1 MIFPLNIPQCRKFQL
16 LISLNCFMLIMSM
29 RSQRILAPASTAPPP
44 VALKPIA
51 KRTKTSRACSAC
63 RERKIKCTGGVPC
76 QMCRQNHTT
85 CLIDP
90 DTDNRR
96 RNLLLQRISTL
107 ENTIANIL
115 ETVRDEEKSKRFIS
129 VVRSNASFEQIQQ
142 VLVRNLSKDTSL
154 GINMRPDC
162 TSLKSQET
170 RRSGP
175 SDIRGLMAIDSLI

>member
-76 QMCRQNHTT
+76 Q
-85 CLIDP
+85 I
-90 DTDNRR
+90 
-96 RNLLLQRISTL
+96 NLLLQRISTL

-142 VLVRNLSKDTSL
+142 VL
-154 GINMRPDC
+154 
-162 TSLKSQET
+162 SQET